1 MSVFDN
7 LRAQLEQLDW
17 PNVYLFKF
25 IVPNDNE
32 RMAQVSALFDEQADI
47 SYHQSG
53 GVNYVSVCV
62 KEVMLTVDSIIVI
75 YEKATQIKGV
85 ISL

>member
-1 MSVFDN
+1 MSIFDN

-32 RMAQVSALFDEQADI
+32 HIALVSALFDENADI
-47 SYHQSG
+47 SYHTSG
-53 GVNYVSVCV
+53 KGSFVSVSV
-62 KEVMLTVDSIIVI
+62 KEVMLSVESIISI
-75 YEKATQIKGV
+75 YEKAAQIKGV

>member
-7 LRAQLEQLDW
+7 LRAQLEQLEW
-17 PNVYLFKF
+17 PSLYLFKF
-25 IVPNDNE
+25 IVPNDNV

-47 SYHQSG
+47 SYHESG
-53 GVNYVSVCV
+53 KGNYVSVSV
-62 KEVMLTVDSIIVI
+62 KEVMLSVESIIEI
-75 YEKATQIKGV
+75 YEKAAQIKGV

>member
-7 LRAQLEQLDW
+7 LRGQLEQLDW

-25 IVPNDNE
+25 IVPNDNQH
-32 RMAQVSALFDEQADI
+32 MALVSALFDEHADI
-47 SYHQSG
+47 TYHQSG
-53 GVNYVSVCV
+53 KGTYVSV
-62 KEVMLTVDSIIVI
+62 KEVMLSVDSIIEI
-75 YEKATQIKGV
+75 YEKAAQIKGV

>member
-1 MSVFDN
+1 
-7 LRAQLEQLDW
+7 
-17 PNVYLFKF
+17 
-25 IVPNDNE
+25 VPNDNE

-53 GVNYVSVCV
+53 GGNYVSVSV
-62 KEVMLTVDSIIVI
+62 KEVMLTVDSIIEI
-75 YEKATQIKGV
+75 YEKAAQIKGV

>member
-7 LRAQLEQLDW
+7 LRAQLEQLEW
-17 PNVYLFKF
+17 PSVYLFKF
-25 IVPNDNE
+25 IVPNDNV

-47 SYHQSG
+47 SYHESG
-53 GVNYVSVCV
+53 KGNYVSVSV
-62 KEVMLTVDSIIVI
+62 KEVMLSVESIIEI
-75 YEKATQIKGV
+75 YEKAAQIKGV

>member
-32 RMAQVSALFDEQADI
+32 HMAQVSALFDEQADI
-47 SYHQSG
+47 AYHQSG
-53 GVNYVSVCV
+53 KGNYVSVSV
-62 KEVMLTVDSIIVI
+62 KEVMLSVEAIIDI
-75 YEKATQIKGV
+75 YEKASKIKGV

>member
-17 PNVYLFKF
+17 PNVYMFKF

-32 RMAQVSALFDEQADI
+32 HMAQVSALFDEQADI
-47 SYHQSG
+47 AYHQSG
-53 GVNYVSVCV
+53 KGNYVSVSV
-62 KEVMLTVDSIIVI
+62 KEVMLSVEDIIEI
-75 YEKATQIKGV
+75 YEKAAQIKGV